1 MPRPKAIPEE
11 IKFDV
16 RVLASAIVVLA
27 VDDPGFR
34 RMHLQ
39 TAFRQTSSKL
49 RLEGF
54 CFLLATAVHQSIIC
68 IPTPWEI
75 RVCPCHPGIK
85 RIVEKEVGQ
94 IGLTIP
100 PCGVPQFRSIVVPS
114 SFTMGAL
121 SHLSIYIS
129 ARYVF
134 PNGPQQELVVDV
146 VE

>member
-27 VDDPGFR
+27 VDEPGFH

-39 TAFRQTSSKL
+39 TALRQTSLKL

-94 IGLTIP
+94 NRANHAPYTEGNFDCPATPIP
-100 PCGVPQFRSIVVPS
+100 RF
-114 SFTMGAL
+114 
-121 SHLSIYIS
+121 S
-129 ARYVF
+129 A
-134 PNGPQQELVVDV
+134 
-146 VE
+146 